1 MSIDPLLVTGGA
13 GFIGSHLVERLTGA
27 GHVHVI
33 DDLSRGRREWLPDG
47 AVLYEADMRDDE
59 LVAQLVADIR
69 PARVAHLAALHFI
82 PAVDNA
88 PGLAW
93 ELNVGGTANL
103 LRALAAAP
111 PERLLFASSAAVYPD
126 AAGPIPES
134 LEPDPI
140 DLYGQTKLEGER
152 LVRDFARQSS
162 TRCLVARIFNVVGK
176 RETNS
181 HVVPE
186 LVSQLRSGAS
196 TIELGN
202 LEARR
207 DYTDVVDVAS
217 ALALLMTSPG
227 AEHDTVNVGSGR
239 AVSVRELVQTCEAIL
254 GRPVRVEVDPDRLR
268 KRDRAEL
275 VADITRL
282 TRIIGLIATRPLEE
296 TLAELLGG

>member
-1 MSIDPLLVTGGA
+1 V
-13 GFIGSHLVERLTGA
+13 V
-27 GHVHVI
+27 

-47 AVLYEADMRDDE
+47 AVLHEADMRDAG
-59 LVAQLVADIR
+59 LLAQLVAEIR

-82 PAVDNA
+82 PAVDSA
-88 PGLAW
+88 PQMAW

-111 PERLLFASSAAVYPD
+111 PELLLFASSAAVYPD
-126 AAGPIPES
+126 TVGPIPES

-140 DLYGQTKLEGER
+140 DLYGHTKLEGES
-152 LVRDFARQSS
+152 LVRQFARESGA
-162 TRCLVARIFNVVGK
+162 RCLVARIFNVVGK

-186 LVSQLRSGAS
+186 LVSQLRAGAS

-217 ALALLMTSPG
+217 ALALLLTSPT
-227 AEHDTVNVGSGR
+227 AADVTVNVGSGR
-239 AVSVRELVQTCEAIL
+239 AVSVRELVQKCEEIL
-254 GRPVRVEVDPDRLR
+254 GRPIRAEVNPDRLR

-275 VADITRL
+275 VADTRRL
-282 TRIIGLIATRPLEE
+282 TAITGPFPTRPLEQ
-296 TLAELLGG
+296 TLAELLSG